1 MGDVG
6 RESASGK
13 SRGGMD
19 ISEGMAGGGDGQIWP
34 QRDEFSTY
42 VRGNTIIH
50 CRRIRDPKL
59 STSRALHVSG
69 YESGVKGFRD
79 DPDGKAECMS
89 GRPM

>member
-1 MGDVG
+1 MVW
-6 RESASGK
+6 
-13 SRGGMD
+13 
-19 ISEGMAGGGDGQIWP
+19 ISVKVWQVEGTARFGPNVMS
-34 QRDEFSTY
+34 FSTY

-59 STSRALHVSG
+59 STSRALHGAGS
-69 YESGVKGFRD
+69 ESGVKGFRD